1 MLGGF
6 VSPQK
11 PSLLEKFA
19 RLTQA
24 ASGIS
29 LIVGVCLGLVQI
41 YNIAASQKAAAES
54 QRVAARSAKLAGLSN
69 VNKIIEEDQAIQK
82 ITQDFLFTQ
91 GFNNQKI
98 MDVVKE
104 YGSARAAYRS
114 DELADMRAIGHHY
127 EQLGALVKLDY
138 IDFPLVFEIVP
149 FPDDFWDATEG
160 FRNEARTHW
169 DQNRGLDDFWSNF
182 ATLKRQYECMR
193 SYSKAHP
200 HTVATSAIC
209 PAEP

>member
-1 MLGGF
+1 MLGGS
-6 VSPQK
+6 VAPSK

-19 RLTQA
+19 RITQA
-24 ASGIS
+24 VSGIS

-41 YNIAASQKAAAES
+41 YNIAASQKAGAES
-54 QRVAARSAKLAGLSN
+54 QRVAAKSAKLAGLST

-82 ITQDFLFTQ
+82 ITQDFIFTQ
-91 GFNNQKI
+91 GYNNEKI
-98 MDVVKE
+98 MAVVQQ
-104 YGSARAAYRS
+104 YGTARAAYRS
-114 DELADMRAIGHHY
+114 DELAEMSAIGHHY

-138 IDFPLVFEIVP
+138 IDFPLVYEIVP
-149 FPDDFWDATEG
+149 FPEDFWDATEG

-182 ATLKRQYECMR
+182 GTLKRQYECMR
-193 SYSKAHP
+193 SFSKAHP
-200 HTVATSAIC
+200 HAVATSETC